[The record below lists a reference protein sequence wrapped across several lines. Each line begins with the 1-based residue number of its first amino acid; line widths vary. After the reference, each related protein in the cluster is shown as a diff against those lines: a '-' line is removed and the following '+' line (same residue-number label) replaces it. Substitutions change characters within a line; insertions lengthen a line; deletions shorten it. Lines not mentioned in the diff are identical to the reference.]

1 MVLAAAANARKRSPA
16 PDRRPQR
23 VCRLR
28 RHGKVDIL
36 CTSARFRSGA
46 AAPAFCGLG
55 ASKRHTTSA
64 PPRQSCARAE
74 RTVPPP
80 WAVRTDA
87 RQCHQHLHGARAGAL
102 FRPISGAVT
111 GGGGII
117 WEFMFNIY
125 SFKGAGWSA
134 VLVGAL
140 GVGFRPS
147 RAYFEA
153 AFRVCTLLS
162 IVFICVFRR
171 RRCEVRSELGKGARE
186 GKYVCVCAC
195 FCDTT
200 NTSTSK
206 FMYNKVSRVHQE
218 RVHACKF
225 VERGRSSSP
234 TIHPCMSLCV
244 YTSYSYQ
251 GSLAI

>member
-111 GGGGII
+111 GGGG
-117 WEFMFNIY
+117 ELFGNLCSIY
-125 SFKGAGWSA
+125 IVKGAGWSA

-200 NTSTSK
+200 PL
-206 FMYNKVSRVHQE
+206 RVNLCIIKYLGCI
-218 RVHACKF
+218 RNACMHAN
-225 VERGRSSSP
+225 S
-234 TIHPCMSLCV
+234 
-244 YTSYSYQ
+244 
-251 GSLAI
+251 